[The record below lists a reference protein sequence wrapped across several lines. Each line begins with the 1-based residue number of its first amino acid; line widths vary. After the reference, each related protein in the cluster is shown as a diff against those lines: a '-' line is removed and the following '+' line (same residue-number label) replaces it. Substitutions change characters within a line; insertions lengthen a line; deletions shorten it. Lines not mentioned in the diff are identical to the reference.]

1 MLLGR
6 TGLMCLLVFV
16 INFILKLLYL
26 SAQPLSGD
34 EPFSVYMSQMN
45 VGAITEQLFSGNN
58 PPLYELILHY
68 WVECFGIDAFSVRI
82 LSVLASS
89 LTAVFIYKI
98 GKRFFNNQVV
108 IVASFLFL
116 FSNYHI
122 FFSHEARCYSFFA
135 LLTVVSFYCFLKIV
149 FNQPS
154 KLDIVYYILANTLMM
169 YLHYFASWVLVSQA
183 IAALLIFFIYRNKIK
198 VFIWANMI
206 VVVLLTPILYILFQ
220 KIHENNNWADSWV
233 QKVTDIEPLYNNIW
247 SFSNKPLNATTSLI
261 ILAIFI
267 VLALIKKRII
277 SKEGLV
283 ILCWFGSIYFLM
295 FFVSFKVPMF
305 LGRYLMPAGVAF
317 PLFMAYIINV
327 VTQIRHLKYIYV
339 LLPLFFV
346 VTVDFNPEPNIRTDK
361 MVELVKTQRA
371 NGGTLTLVQPHWT
384 MFSFSYYYDRNIF
397 KQYDEKD
404 AYANIDAEL
413 NKQNIY
419 GVNVTSDSV
428 FTTINKYK
436 KIVFIDTD
444 HGTVFPGNH
453 IQNLLGSKYKL
464 ISQNPD
470 SLGFGYYIY
479 INPINGHQ

>member
-1 MLLGR
+1 
-6 TGLMCLLVFV
+6 
-16 INFILKLLYL
+16 
-26 SAQPLSGD
+26 
-34 EPFSVYMSQMN
+34 
-45 VGAITEQLFSGNN
+45 
-58 PPLYELILHY
+58 
-68 WVECFGIDAFSVRI
+68 
-82 LSVLASS
+82 
-89 LTAVFIYKI
+89 
-98 GKRFFNNQVV
+98 
-108 IVASFLFL
+108 
-116 FSNYHI
+116 
-122 FFSHEARCYSFFA
+122 
-135 LLTVVSFYCFLKIV
+135 
-149 FNQPS
+149 
-154 KLDIVYYILANTLMM
+154 
-169 YLHYFASWVLVSQA
+169 
-183 IAALLIFFIYRNKIK
+183 
-198 VFIWANMI
+198 
-206 VVVLLTPILYILFQ
+206 
-220 KIHENNNWADSWV
+220 
-233 QKVTDIEPLYNNIW
+233 
-247 SFSNKPLNATTSLI
+247 
-261 ILAIFI
+261 
-267 VLALIKKRII
+267 
-277 SKEGLV
+277 
-283 ILCWFGSIYFLM
+283 
-295 FFVSFKVPMF
+295 MF

-327 VTQIRHLKYIYV
+327 VTQIRHLKYIYI

-371 NGGTLTLVQPHWT
+371 NEGTLTLVQPHWT

-428 FTTINKYK
+428 FTTINNYK
-436 KIVFIDTD
+436 KIVFIDAD